1 VPPAGATAN
10 RENAAVSLA
19 ATAISPAVADAE
31 AYDMLVRFAAAGV
44 RRKGDV
50 ALLAALSRKLAVAKV
65 DGRFYQHS
73 VFLLF

>member
-1 VPPAGATAN
+1 
-10 RENAAVSLA
+10 
-19 ATAISPAVADAE
+19 
-31 AYDMLVRFAAAGV
+31 MLVRFAAAGV